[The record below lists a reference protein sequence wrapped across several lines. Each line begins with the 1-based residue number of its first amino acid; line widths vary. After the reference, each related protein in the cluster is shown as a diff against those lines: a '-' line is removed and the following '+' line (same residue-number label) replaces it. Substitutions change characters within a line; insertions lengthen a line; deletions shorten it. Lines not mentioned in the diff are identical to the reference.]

1 MKKGLIAGAALTAAA
16 LLITPHFVGHSIEQD
31 INQLIDNINK
41 APGYQA
47 ESLRHNRL
55 WFSSQGAIR
64 ITFGGQMFA
73 NMPGHEPVSFDVEYA
88 AEHGPLLFNAQ
99 GPLAWASFWASVDAD
114 QLPEE
119 VQLAE
124 GEPFYLSEGNIS
136 LAGTINM
143 HDVIPRFSVETDD
156 MLIEF
161 GGFEGRGALGNTL
174 DYQGSAG
181 LISVSSEQGNF
192 SLDKITVNLDLENNW
207 QNGLTLSFAE
217 GSQQVALH
225 NIRFSS
231 EVHDQQVSIESLN
244 LDTLSE
250 KVSDELNRV
259 AFTYALN
266 NLQANDFSM
275 NKAIFTMSL
284 GNLHNDVLDGYSRL
298 IEDMQNLADPD
309 DLPKPAQDYLNDI
322 LGALVKHQPSLNI
335 DELSFVLPAGEFN
348 GHLNAELVGVD
359 ALPDPL
365 NDQAFWLQHV
375 SANGKVSMDVTLAN
389 YLGGMA
395 MRQQL
400 ADNPQFADMSEDQ
413 QQAVLQQQVN
423 GGIQMLVAQGM
434 LEQTDE
440 KLISNLTFKDSIL
453 TINQQQIP
461 LGL

>member
-1 MKKGLIAGAALTAAA
+1 
-16 LLITPHFVGHSIEQD
+16 
-31 INQLIDNINK
+31 
-41 APGYQA
+41 
-47 ESLRHNRL
+47 
-55 WFSSQGAIR
+55 
-64 ITFGGQMFA
+64 
-73 NMPGHEPVSFDVEYA
+73 
-88 AEHGPLLFNAQ
+88 
-99 GPLAWASFWASVDAD
+99 
-114 QLPEE
+114 
-119 VQLAE
+119 
-124 GEPFYLSEGNIS
+124 
-136 LAGTINM
+136 
-143 HDVIPRFSVETDD
+143 
-156 MLIEF
+156 
-161 GGFEGRGALGNTL
+161 
-174 DYQGSAG
+174 
-181 LISVSSEQGNF
+181 
-192 SLDKITVNLDLENNW
+192 
-207 QNGLTLSFAE
+207 
-217 GSQQVALH
+217 
-225 NIRFSS
+225 
-231 EVHDQQVSIESLN
+231 
-244 LDTLSE
+244 
-250 KVSDELNRV
+250 
-259 AFTYALN
+259 
-266 NLQANDFSM
+266 
-275 NKAIFTMSL
+275 MSL

-400 ADNPQFADMSEDQ
+400 ADNPQFADMSEEQ